1 MFIQMNQPPSTHSL
15 FELEENQKER
25 PTGLKYSYSSAR

>member
-15 FELEENQKER
+15 LELQENQKAR
-25 PTGLKYSYSSAR
+25 STGLKYSYSSAR